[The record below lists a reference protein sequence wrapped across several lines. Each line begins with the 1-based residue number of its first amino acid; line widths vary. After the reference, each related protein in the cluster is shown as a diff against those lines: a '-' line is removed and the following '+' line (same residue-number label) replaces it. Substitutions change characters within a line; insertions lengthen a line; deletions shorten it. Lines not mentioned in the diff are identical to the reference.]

1 MAGILADRVVHRPIA
16 ALQPRPGHPRRH
28 PKAQLEKLARSIKRF
43 GFLHAVLV
51 DGENRIL
58 CGHGRVKAA
67 QTLGYTSVPTLAVEG
82 LNEAELRLYAVAE
95 NRLGELAEWDWSL
108 LAQELK
114 AIHALDVE
122 IDLSLCGFELPE
134 IEILLDG
141 LVPGEAGPDPADE
154 VPELDRRAPPISQ
167 LGDLWRLG
175 RHRLLCGSALSTTA
189 YQQVLDGRQ
198 AQLVFTDPP
207 YNVPVRGHVSGRG
220 QHPEFAMASGEM
232 SVDTFTAFLA
242 TGLGH
247 IAAHS
252 ANGAILFVCMD
263 WRHIAEL
270 LGASRQTGLEY
281 LNLCVWA
288 KTNAGM
294 GSLYRSQHEL
304 VFVLKNGT
312 APHVNNVQL
321 GKRGRHRTNV
331 WSYPGLNSFG
341 PERQELLAA
350 HPTVKPVA
358 LVADALLDCSR
369 RHGLVLD
376 PFAGS
381 GTTLLAAERTGRVG
395 RAIELDPYYV
405 DVAVRRFRQVTGQD
419 AIHAANG
426 RPFTELEQERHHA
439 AAAAPACPQE
449 VADVG

>member
-1 MAGILADRVVHRPIA
+1 MAGILADRVEHRPIA
-16 ALQPRPGHPRRH
+16 ALRPRPGQPRRH
-28 PKAQLEKLARSIKRF
+28 LKAQLEKLARSIDRF
-43 GFLHAVLV
+43 GFLNPVLI
-51 DGENRIL
+51 DADQQIL
-58 CGHGRVKAA
+58 CGHARVEAA
-67 QTLGYTSVPTLAVEG
+67 KGLGHATVPTLSVEG
-82 LNEAELRLYAVAE
+82 LSETELRLYAVAE
-95 NRLGELAEWDWSL
+95 NRLGELAEWNWSL
-108 LAQELK
+108 LAQELQ

-122 IDLSLCGFELPE
+122 IDLSLSGFDLPE

-141 LVPGEAGPDPADE
+141 LVPGASGPDAADQ
-154 VPELDRRAPPISQ
+154 VPELDRRAPPVSRP
-167 LGDLWRLG
+167 GDLWRLG
-175 RHRLLCGSALSTTA
+175 RHRLLCGSALEPAT
-189 YQQVLDGRQ
+189 YRQLLDGHQ

-207 YNVPVRGHVSGRG
+207 YNVPVQGHVSGRG

-232 SVDTFTAFLA
+232 SVEAFTAFLA
-242 TGLGH
+242 TSLGQ

-252 ANGAILFVCMD
+252 AKGAVIYVCTD

-270 LGASRQTGLEY
+270 LGASRQAGLDY

-321 GKRGRHRTNV
+321 GRRGRHRTNV

-341 PERQELLAA
+341 PERQEQLQA

-358 LVADALLDCSR
+358 LVADAILDCSR

-381 GTTLLAAERTGRVG
+381 GTTLLAAERTGRDC
-395 RAIELDPYYV
+395 RANNLDPY
-405 DVAVRRFRQVTGQD
+405 
-419 AIHAANG
+419 
-426 RPFTELEQERHHA
+426 
-439 AAAAPACPQE
+439 
-449 VADVG
+449 